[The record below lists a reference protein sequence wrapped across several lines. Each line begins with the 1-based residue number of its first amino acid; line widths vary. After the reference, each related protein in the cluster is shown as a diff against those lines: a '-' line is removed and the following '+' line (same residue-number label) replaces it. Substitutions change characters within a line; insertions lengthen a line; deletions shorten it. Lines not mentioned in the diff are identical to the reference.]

1 MSNDFGLGDKNMAER
16 GQKNSNNQR
25 KRQSDRICTGLKP
38 ITAKDIMHMY
48 TQTYLLHCVKDWA
61 ENEGILRSR
70 GQAVDGRMTA
80 EPPISVIL
88 ATSSLLTVTFRAYGG
103 RETSKKVRI
112 RINISRNV
120 CLQFTNKIWLDMAEK
135 GRSEGMR
142 TKCAPGEIEPLPH
155 RFITFQSNKMK

>member
-1 MSNDFGLGDKNMAER
+1 MG
-16 GQKNSNNQR
+16 
-25 KRQSDRICTGLKP
+25 
-38 ITAKDIMHMY
+38 
-48 TQTYLLHCVKDWA
+48 
-61 ENEGILRSR
+61 
-70 GQAVDGRMTA
+70 A

>member
-1 MSNDFGLGDKNMAER
+1 
-16 GQKNSNNQR
+16 
-25 KRQSDRICTGLKP
+25 
-38 ITAKDIMHMY
+38 MY
-48 TQTYLLHCVKDWA
+48 TQSYLVHLGKDGA
-61 ENEGILRSR
+61 ENEGILRCR

-112 RINISRNV
+112 HFNISKQV

-142 TKCAPGEIEPLPH
+142 TKCTTALNPRRASDTVISSLCVLVRWNEKAPCPAEISGPLNAIVT
-155 RFITFQSNKMK
+155 FIQI